1 VIFNGLKVS
10 KSLAL
15 CKHLILL
22 FCLVFIT
29 QNIAEAHHGAEGI
42 FTQGGG
48 LAGPIITIPAYTLP
62 KGIKYFG
69 LGTDY
74 INFDTF
80 SSSQLV
86 GFNNHGKDVH
96 TTNNL
101 FIPTAYGGLGITDK
115 LTLTTSI
122 PYVCMFGVNTAEGGK
137 AINLGNSIGIGDIT
151 FLGKYRFLKI
161 DKFNLQSSLVAGI
174 KIPSG
179 VHRDRNN
186 QGGLFEADDQPATG
200 SWDPLVG
207 LAISKKIKSIF
218 FSTNFLYKFST
229 KGTQSTVVG
238 DVASYNVAATY
249 RINDK
254 ICILNKIFPQHISK
268 KDLIW
273 DLVLEGNG
281 QWAESPQM
289 GNEIDINHGGT
300 LIYLTPGIRI
310 TYDKKWISN
319 IAVGFPVIHA
329 LNGIQK
335 PPDVRLIF
343 GIVRAF

>member
-1 VIFNGLKVS
+1 MLNSFQKNNTQIILFLFLLITVFNCRVVK
-10 KSLAL
+10 
-15 CKHLILL
+15 
-22 FCLVFIT
+22 
-29 QNIAEAHHGAEGI
+29 AHHGSEGI

-86 GFNNHGKDVH
+86 GFNKHGEDVH
-96 TTNNL
+96 TTNHL
-101 FIPTAYGGLGITDK
+101 FIPAAYGGLGITDK

-122 PYVCMFGVNTAEGGK
+122 PYVCMFGVNTAED
-137 AINLGNSIGIGDIT
+137 AMAVHLGNSIGIGDIT
-151 FLGKYRFLKI
+151 FLGKYRFLNI
-161 DKFNLQSSLVAGI
+161 DKFDLQSSLVAGI

-179 VHRDRNN
+179 VHRYRNN
-186 QGGLFEADDQPATG
+186 QDGLFEVDDQPATG

-207 LAISKKIKSIF
+207 LAISKKIKSTF

-229 KGTQSTVVG
+229 KGTQDTVVG

-249 RINDK
+249 RINNK
-254 ICILNKIFPQHISK
+254 TCILNKIFPVHISK

-281 QWAESPQM
+281 QWAGRPQI
-289 GNEIDINHGGT
+289 GSEIDVNHGGT
-300 LIYLTPGIRI
+300 LIYLTPGIRVS
-310 TYDKKWISN
+310 YDTSWIYN

-343 GIVRAF
+343 GIVKAF